1 MSTYKHANI
10 VTKEHTKT
18 NQNKQCVSTV
28 CPGHLKIQL
37 DPINVKY
44 VLRTQRA
51 KEGEL
56 LNVLVVCLVKN
67 QIKAVLNVPNA
78 MLVKQV
84 LVVMVL
90 VINAKQVNIVRA
102 AWIPLRAKYAR
113 SVGQQRRKVLPRAM
127 GVSLV
132 HTAVLMVSVH
142 RVPLINTKTP
152 VVSKIASH
160 APPKV
165 KYPTHN
171 KPPVQNRLGLPPPT
185 VATASILT
193 TRRPIKTIGRVL
205 DARLAVPAKEK
216 RPLILC
222 HHFLVGGLFLL
233 LNE

>member
-1 MSTYKHANI
+1 MLVRRGNFTKTLLLALVVKSVNLVILVIDIAFFVILVNSFLQTVLTITDFHVKIVAKECLRIMSTYKHANI

-37 DPINVKY
+37 DPIDVKY

-102 AWIPLRAKYAR
+102 A
-113 SVGQQRRKVLPRAM
+113 
-127 GVSLV
+127 
-132 HTAVLMVSVH
+132 
-142 RVPLINTKTP
+142 
-152 VVSKIASH
+152 
-160 APPKV
+160 
-165 KYPTHN
+165 
-171 KPPVQNRLGLPPPT
+171 
-185 VATASILT
+185 
-193 TRRPIKTIGRVL
+193 
-205 DARLAVPAKEK
+205 
-216 RPLILC
+216 
-222 HHFLVGGLFLL
+222 
-233 LNE
+233 

>member
-1 MSTYKHANI
+1 
-10 VTKEHTKT
+10 
-18 NQNKQCVSTV
+18 
-28 CPGHLKIQL
+28 
-37 DPINVKY
+37 
-44 VLRTQRA
+44 
-51 KEGEL
+51 
-56 LNVLVVCLVKN
+56 
-67 QIKAVLNVPNA
+67 
-78 MLVKQV
+78 
-84 LVVMVL
+84 
-90 VINAKQVNIVRA
+90 
-102 AWIPLRAKYAR
+102 
-113 SVGQQRRKVLPRAM
+113 M

-152 VVSKIASH
+152 VGNKH
-160 APPKV
+160 AKLVPPKV

-171 KPPVQNRLGLPPPT
+171 KPPVPNPRGPPPPT

-205 DARLAVPAKEK
+205 DAHLAVPAKEK